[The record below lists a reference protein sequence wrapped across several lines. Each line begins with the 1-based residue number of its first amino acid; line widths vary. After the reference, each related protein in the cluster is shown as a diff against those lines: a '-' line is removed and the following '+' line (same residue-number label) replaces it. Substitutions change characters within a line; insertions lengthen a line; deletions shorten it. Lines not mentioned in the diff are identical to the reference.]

1 MVYQPSSGL
10 IRGIMQ
16 TGKWSAWMPKDIDL
30 KATSSLVAT
39 IQTVKKVFSGWF
51 ISVERAHLFLTKTTS
66 TNNESFVSIEHNGPA
81 CPVGCC
87 SASCPT
93 CPKSE
98 PQCSGPVWA
107 PTCNGYSGICYS

>member
-1 MVYQPSSGL
+1 MVNGDVVLLLNTTDGL
-10 IRGIMQ
+10 MDFVR
-16 TGKWSAWMPKDIDL
+16 K
-30 KATSSLVAT
+30 T
-39 IQTVKKVFSGWF
+39 IVSVVQVKKVFTGWF